1 MNTVITR
8 IPEMGAKEIVARY
21 SAEIIDLCQTKL
33 DANDPAQREAFAE
46 IREILTKLKDDH
58 GSASNYLS
66 NMVEQL
72 R

>member
-21 SAEIIDLCQTKL
+21 SAEIVDVCRTKL

-46 IREILTKLKDDH
+46 IREILTKLHHDTT
-58 GSASNYLS
+58 SASNYLS